1 MAWTVLYSWSHHIVV
16 TSKGGMDS
24 ALILAPHSVA
34 TSKGGMESVGLVL
47 VFIFQ
52 TICGMKSVLVL
63 PYFSL
68 LVIWTVFT
76 ISPGLYILH
85 VYCNIYFFIIINV
98 LTPLLAD
105 Y

>member
-1 MAWTVLYSWSHHIVV
+1 
-16 TSKGGMDS
+16 MDS
-24 ALILAPHSVA
+24 ALILAHHSVD
-34 TSKGGMESVGLVL
+34 TSKGGMDSVGLVL

-63 PYFSL
+63 RYFSL
-68 LVIWTVFT
+68 LVIWTVVT

-85 VYCNIYFFIIINV
+85 VYFNIYFFIIINV